1 MTLDTGPAP
10 LTLDDFEPCLGTAF
24 VVGTQAGDVQ
34 LELTLAKALPESTRE
49 QGGFRLEF
57 EGPPQPVLGQGIFGF
72 PVGSALHE
80 IFIVPI
86 GIGAEGRIRYEAIFY

>member
-10 LTLDDFEPCLGTAF
+10 LTLADFEPHVGADF
-24 VVGTQAGDVQ
+24 VVATQSGGVELNLTQA
-34 LELTLAKALPESTRE
+34 TALPQSVRE

-57 EGPPQPVLGQGIFGF
+57 AGPAQPVLGQGIFGF
-72 PVGSALHE
+72 PVEGVLHE

-86 GIGAEGRIRYEAIFY
+86 GTGAEGRVRYEAIFF